1 MQLRDYQQ
9 QIIDNLR
16 KVLINY
22 NSPVVVLG
30 CGGGKSVICAEISKL
45 ATDKGNRVLFLVHRI
60 ELIEQIKNTFIKHG
74 VNMELCD
81 ISMVQAGCKLN
92 KEYKLI
98 ITDESHHSTCKT
110 YKKIYNKYPNAK
122 RVNVTATPCRTD
134 GRGLEET
141 CDYLLETV
149 STKWLIKNKYLSPYE
164 YYSVTLDGIDWD
176 AIKKVRGEY
185 EDITELLDKPVIY
198 GDVFKHY
205 KNGSKAIC
213 YCSSVKHSIDTATE
227 FCNRGIP
234 AKHIDGKTPKE
245 ERKQIIED
253 FKNGKILVLCN
264 YSLIAEGF
272 DVPDC
277 DTVMLLRKTASLN
290 LFIQMAM
297 RCMRY
302 KENKTAYIY
311 DFCGNIYEHGFP
323 DMEREWSLSGKV
335 KKHREINEFGE
346 YSIRTCQNCF
356 RAFKT
361 AKECPYCHELYIVKP
376 REIAEQENI
385 RLARITAEEMAKM
398 ELEKKK
404 KRMEV
409 GRARTL
415 EELIKIGK
423 ERGYKNPVYWAKMI
437 INSRDRNK
445 PAYKKFG
452 G

>member
-1 MQLRDYQQ
+1 MHLRNYQQKIIYDLRD
-9 QIIDNLR
+9 
-16 KVLINY
+16 VLIKY

-30 CGGGKSVICAEISKL
+30 CGGGKSVVCAEISKL

-60 ELIEQIKNTFIKHG
+60 ELIEQIQNTFIKHG
-74 VNMELCD
+74 VNMDLCD
-81 ISMVQAGCKLN
+81 ISMVQTGYKLD
-92 KEYKLI
+92 KDYKLI

-110 YKKIYNKYPNAK
+110 YKKIYEKYPDAK

-149 STKWLIKNKYLSPYE
+149 STKWLIDNKYLAPYE
-164 YYSVTLDGIDWD
+164 YYSITLDTIDWD
-176 AIKKVRGEY
+176 SIKKVRGEY

-205 KNGSKAIC
+205 KIGNKAIC
-213 YCSSVKHSIDTATE
+213 YCSSVKHSIDTANE

-234 AKHIDGKTPKE
+234 AKHIDGTTPKE

-253 FKNGKILVLCN
+253 FRNGKVMVLCN

-290 LFIQMAM
+290 LFIQMSM

-323 DMEREWSLSGKV
+323 DMEREWSLTGRV
-335 KKHREINEFGE
+335 KQHKTINENGD
-346 YSIRTCQNCF
+346 YTIRVCQNCF
-356 RAFKT
+356 RTFKT
-361 AKECPYCHELYIVKP
+361 APVCPYCHAEYKLKE
-376 REIAEQENI
+376 REIQEKENI
-385 RLARITAEEMAKM
+385 RLAKITAEEIK
-398 ELEKKK
+398 EIEHKKK
-404 KRMEV
+404 LLRMEV
-409 GRARTL
+409 GRAKTR
-415 EELIKIGK
+415 EELIRIGK
-423 ERGYKNPVYWAKMI
+423 ERGYKNPFYWANMI
-437 INSRDRNK
+437 LNNRGRK
-445 PAYKKFG
+445 
-452 G
+452 